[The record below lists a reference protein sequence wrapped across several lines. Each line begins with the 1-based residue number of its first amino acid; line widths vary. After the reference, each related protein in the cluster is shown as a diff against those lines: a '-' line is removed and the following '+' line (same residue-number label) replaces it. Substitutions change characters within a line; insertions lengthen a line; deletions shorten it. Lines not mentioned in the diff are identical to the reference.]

1 MKFFFR
7 KNFTKMNYFTNI
19 LLFFVLIYFFIVVL
33 AYIFQRNLLYHPKEN
48 NYFNDKL
55 IVSVEKVK
63 IITQDNIELISWY
76 HEKDLHNH
84 KTILFLHGN
93 AGSLENRIHKINHFK
108 DMKVNFL
115 IIAWR
120 GFSGNKGK
128 PNESGLYE
136 DARSAIRWL
145 TSKGVKDKNII
156 IYGESLGTGV
166 AVEISQFQNFGGIIL
181 ESPFTSMINA
191 GKDKYPFL
199 PVKIILKDRYE
210 SNNKIKNIKIPIMI
224 MHGKLDNIVPFYM
237 GEKMYQLA
245 SEPKYSYFTDY
256 DNHMMEYNR
265 KLLETLKIFISSL
278 N

>member
-1 MKFFFR
+1 
-7 KNFTKMNYFTNI
+7 MNYFTNI

-145 TSKGVKDKNII
+145 TNKGVEEKNII

-210 SNNKIKNIKIPIMI
+210 SNKKIKNIKIPIMI